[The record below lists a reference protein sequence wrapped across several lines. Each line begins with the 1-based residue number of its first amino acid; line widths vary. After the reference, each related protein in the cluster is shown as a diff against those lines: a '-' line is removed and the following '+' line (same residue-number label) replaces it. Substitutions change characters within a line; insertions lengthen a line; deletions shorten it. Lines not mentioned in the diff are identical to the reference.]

1 MSQDLLHEQQH
12 YLAQL
17 LEAIQRC
24 AWFLHRS
31 EAKIDWAIDPEWLAE
46 HKKDVDLFETLAAI
60 NERFA
65 KLQDSLASAMRHS
78 ALLAGESSDSFLKVL
93 AFFEKQGIID
103 TTSDWQR
110 CRAVRNMAAHD
121 HATHY
126 AEIAEHFNLLHELS
140 DVLFHAARRL
150 IAWSDDQL
158 GIMPA
163 SQDFSSEFE
172 RIFAST
178 MDP

>member
-1 MSQDLLHEQQH
+1 MSHDVLDDQKRHLTE
-12 YLAQL
+12 L

-24 AWFLHRS
+24 AWFLQQS
-31 EAKIDWAIDPEWLAE
+31 EAKLDWPIEPVWLSE

-78 ALLAGESSDSFLKVL
+78 ALLAGESTDSFLKVL
-93 AFFEKQGIID
+93 AFFEKQGVID
-103 TTSDWQR
+103 TTDDWQR

-121 HATHY
+121 YATHY

-140 DVLFHAARRL
+140 ESLFQASRRL
-150 IAWSDDQL
+150 IAWSADQL
-158 GIMPA
+158 GMAPA
-163 SQDFSSEFE
+163 SQDFSAEFE
-172 RIFAST
+172 GIFT
-178 MDP
+178 